1 MNIKSL
7 VFLALASGII
17 VSSTT
22 WADELPANLFTE
34 PVFTAS
40 PDGSIVGWRQ
50 GGFVGGNPETN
61 KNYDNSATLITEN
74 EQTFIRVNCDPSQP
88 NFFNFAVTAPARF
101 PLLPEWSSIELSARI
116 KVSEYVQGSPWGGFN
131 LWLIFYDVEGQK
143 LDDSQTSLRI
153 KMDQD
158 WTDSKQVFQVPA
170 GAVEVEFNL
179 WWLAAGGVAEVS
191 NLVLKPL
198 AAAPEVQP

>member
-1 MNIKSL
+1 
-7 VFLALASGII
+7 
-17 VSSTT
+17 
-22 WADELPANLFTE
+22 
-34 PVFTAS
+34 
-40 PDGSIVGWRQ
+40 VGWRQ

-131 LWLIFYDVEGQK
+131 LWLIFYDVEGKK

-158 WTDSKQVFQVPA
+158 WTDSKQVVQVPA
-170 GAVEVEFNL
+170 GAGEVEFNL
-179 WWLAAGGVAEVS
+179 WWLASGGVAEVS